1 MPRKVFDLYRRE
13 WSLRRNIEWSPP
25 FNEEHQFE
33 HDVDGGRGAAVF
45 ILSSLV
51 LLWVVFVV
59 WIPGEVHFPW
69 FYWLAVAIIVGF
81 FPARW
86 LLRRQWKLVAETV
99 GGYDEPAEK
108 WTGLVR
114 GWTRSSE
121 ELRIIK
127 RRLETQGTPG
137 HADSPLQPVS

>member
-13 WSLRRNIEWSPP
+13 WSLRRNIEWSTPMT
-25 FNEEHQFE
+25 EDDQFE
-33 HDVDGGRGAAVF
+33 HDVDGGGGAVVL
-45 ILSSLV
+45 ILGALV
-51 LLWVVFVV
+51 LYWVVFFV
-59 WIPGEVHFPW
+59 WFPAIHFPW
-69 FYWLAVAIIVGF
+69 FYWLAVAIIIGF

-86 LLRRQWKLVAETV
+86 ILRRPWTLVAETV

-108 WTGLVR
+108 WSGHVR

-137 HADSPLQPVS
+137 HADSPLQPIN